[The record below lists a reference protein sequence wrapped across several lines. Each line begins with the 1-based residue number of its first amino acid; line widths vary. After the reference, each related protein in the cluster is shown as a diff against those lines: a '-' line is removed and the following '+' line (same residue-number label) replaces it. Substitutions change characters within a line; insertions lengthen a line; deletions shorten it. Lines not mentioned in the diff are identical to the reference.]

1 MSIYFLIFPKKY
13 LKFICN
19 LCIIILSVRYS
30 INKYI
35 SGHIAAV
42 KDLIHLC
49 SIIERIA
56 KMKYNIAGIIVD
68 MNVRFPR
75 LTLQSEDY
83 KCDEDIDAN
92 IKIRLTPEFY
102 EQKLIENPH
111 LDYEMIEYIWMG
123 SEFYNALIHFNGM
136 LLHSSCVVYN
146 NEAYLFSAPCG
157 TGKSTHTQLWLKRF
171 DGAYILND
179 DKPAIRITEN
189 GVYAYGTPFSG
200 KTNLNVNNGVPIK
213 GICVLERDTFNHI
226 EPISPDD
233 ALFSI
238 LNQTVRP
245 INEDDMDKMLST
257 LDKVLKSV
265 PVYRLYC
272 NMELDAPET
281 AYNGM
286 NKMADDK

>member
-1 MSIYFLIFPKKY
+1 MFFNIYAEMLEIYPHFVYNITVNTL
-13 LKFICN
+13 
-19 LCIIILSVRYS
+19 ILSAYYKIIH
-30 INKYI
+30 IN
-35 SGHIAAV
+35 
-42 KDLIHLC
+42 
-49 SIIERIA
+49 ERILQ
-56 KMKYNIAGIIVD
+56 MKYKIAGIIVD
-68 MNVRFPR
+68 MNVHFPH
-75 LTLQSEDY
+75 LKSQGEDY
-83 KCDEDIDAN
+83 KYSGPEPADVT
-92 IKIRLTPEFY
+92 IRLSPEFY
-102 EQKLIENPH
+102 EQKLAENPH

-179 DKPAIRITEN
+179 DKPAIRLTEN

-200 KTNLNVNNGVPIK
+200 KTNLNVNKGVPIK
-213 GICVLERDTFNHI
+213 GICVLERDSYNHI
-226 EPISPDD
+226 EPIEPDD
-233 ALFSI
+233 ALFCI

-245 INEDDMDKMLST
+245 FNEEDMDKMLST
-257 LDKVLKSV
+257 LDAVMKAV

-286 NKMADDK
+286 NSKAVTK